1 MRIGRNTFQKIDE
14 NYGIKKYRET
24 INYENGVILPKIR
37 EVSLWRDTD
46 IKAYQSG
53 VYTLILLLPDD
64 LRKKALNF
72 YNNNHIKMDL
82 TEDGKRDHDD
92 VFVFILQLLEK
103 NGIVFP
109 RAGFELG
116 HD

>member
-1 MRIGRNTFQKIDE
+1 MRTGRNTFRKISE
-14 NYGIKKYRET
+14 NYGMQKYRET

-37 EVSLWRDTD
+37 DISLWRDTD

-53 VYTLILLLPDD
+53 VYTLILLLPDE
-64 LRKKALNF
+64 LRKEALNF
-72 YNNNHIKMDL
+72 YNKNHIKTDL
-82 TEDGKRDHDD
+82 TEDGKKDHDD

-103 NGIVFP
+103 NGFVYP
-109 RAGFELG
+109 RTGFELG